1 MIKSKTLKIKA
12 RTDVIGLF
20 DGFFANNRNRF
31 FCEVEGRL
39 INRIQLLFNAQKLKY
54 PFLLL
59 WFTGIAHIE
68 KNLLEL

>member
-20 DGFFANNRNRF
+20 DGFFCKQQEPV

-59 WFTGIAHIE
+59 WFTDIAHIE